1 MNKRLKTL
9 IVFYIATLCLSS
21 CSTNFRYY
29 LDKAEAAK
37 ERQNYSSAI
46 QFYKEHIEFR
56 EKDRKAPKENPYFYL
71 LMIGDLYLKNED
83 PLNAEKTFVEAIEKD
98 VSKPLCA
105 ERIRMIAK
113 YYSENNSYEEAF
125 KLLEFHRELDP
136 LLFDLDKDNL
146 HKEFIA
152 LNQET
157 NQQENPVL
165 KELQESQENQEIEES
180 DPELNQL
187 KKELELLE

>member
-1 MNKRLKTL
+1 MNKKLNTL
-9 IVFYIATLCLSS
+9 ILIILFFLSILSLNS

-29 LDKAEAAK
+29 LDKAETAEENK
-37 ERQNYSSAI
+37 NYSSAI

-71 LMIGDLYLKNED
+71 LMIGDLYLKSED
-83 PLNAEKTFVEAIEKD
+83 PVNAEKTFVEAIEKD

-105 ERIRMIAK
+105 ERIRRIAK
-113 YYSENNSYEEAF
+113 YYSKNNSYDEAF
-125 KLLEFHRELDP
+125 KLLELHRELDP

-157 NQQENPVL
+157 E
-165 KELQESQENQEIEES
+165 EQESLEIKPVTNEEL
-180 DPELNQL
+180 DQELNQI
-187 KKELELLE
+187 KEELDLHQ